1 MKKKLNFE
9 KKKINFHKV
18 SSVKSSYE
26 EQIESNQHHVVFTIF
41 CELNKTWAI

>member
-9 KKKINFHKV
+9 KKNHKV

-26 EQIESNQHHVVFTIF
+26 EQIESNHHHVFLQFSV
-41 CELNKTWAI
+41 N